1 MSINKMLLAICTI
14 SLLATSIKSV
24 AQQPT
29 NTPEPRSIKASSGAL
44 AKQSPTSLPTPSQN
58 ILTLNDTRAVPET
71 KKETDWLTIVIS
83 LLSLA
88 VSSVVAYTSSFK
100 QANIQLCF
108 GRNIIL
114 FPVTKINV
122 TTSGI
127 TIAGVGFN
135 LPITFYNWSPQ
146 GGTIQ
151 RIRLVVSKQN
161 HNDFYDMTWTTFVK
175 IGSAGNFE
183 DDNLAQPIAVKGLSS
198 INQVIRFDWINELGG
213 NIFDLKAGNYELR
226 IYGWTKN
233 TEKPNLRYKNSF
245 SLKEEDYRIFKDSV
259 AANLSRAIWVS
270 LDENEKPNQLVSRNT
285 IDRLYSE

>member
-1 MSINKMLLAICTI
+1 MLLAICTI
-14 SLLATSIKSV
+14 SVLAISSQSV
-24 AQQPT
+24 AQPST
-29 NTPEPRSIKASSGAL
+29 NTPTPGSIKQSSGDST
-44 AKQSPTSLPTPSQN
+44 KQTPISLSTPQD
-58 ILTLNDTRAVPET
+58 ILTLNDTSAVQQT
-71 KKETDWLTIVIS
+71 KKETDWVTIVVS

-114 FPVTKINV
+114 FPVTKIDA
-122 TTSGI
+122 TTSSV

-161 HNDFYDMTWTTFVK
+161 HGDFYDMTWTTFVK

-198 INQVIRFDWINELGG
+198 INQVIRFDWITELGG
-213 NIFDLKAGNYELR
+213 KIFDLQAGNYELR

-233 TEKPNLRYKNSF
+233 TEKPSLKYKNSF
-245 SLKEEDYRIFKDSV
+245 TLKEEDYRTFKDSV
-259 AANLSRAIWVS
+259 SANLSRAIWVS

>member
-1 MSINKMLLAICTI
+1 MLLAICTI
-14 SLLATSIKSV
+14 SLLATSIKSL
-24 AQQPT
+24 AQTPR
-29 NTPEPRSIKASSGAL
+29 NTADPGSIKQGSGASTKK
-44 AKQSPTSLPTPSQN
+44 APISSPTPSQN
-58 ILTLNDTRAVPET
+58 VLKLNDTTTVRQT
-71 KKETDWLTIVIS
+71 NKETDWIIMVVSIFS
-83 LLSLA
+83 LV
-88 VSSVVAYTSSFK
+88 VSSAVAYTSNFR

-114 FPVTKINV
+114 FPVTKVTKIDD
-122 TTSGI
+122 TTSSV
-127 TIAGVGFN
+127 TIVGVGFN

-161 HNDFYDMTWTTFVK
+161 HGDFYDMTWTTFVK

-198 INQVIRFDWINELGG
+198 INQVIRFDWITELGG
-213 NIFDLKAGNYELR
+213 KIFDLQAGNYELR

-233 TEKPNLRYKNSF
+233 TEKPSLKYKNSF
-245 SLKEEDYRIFKDSV
+245 TLKDEDCRTFKDSV
-259 AANLSRAIWVS
+259 TDSSLSKAIWVS